1 MTIRNFESLF
11 QPKSVVLIG
20 ASTRAGSL
28 GLITARNLL
37 SGGFSGRIWFV
48 NPKYRTVEGHDCY
61 PSVAALPAAPQL
73 AVLVTP
79 PATIPQLIE
88 ELGAKG
94 TRAAVVITV
103 LCSEAASYV
112 MGAAWSVDGGAVPVI
127 I

>member
-94 TRAAVVITV
+94 TRAAVVITAGV
-103 LCSEAASYV
+103 RNELKQAMLTAARRS
-112 MGAAWSVDGGAVPVI
+112 
-127 I
+127 